1 VRRRKESFMPKLAR
15 IAALCSTLLLTL
27 PSGFA
32 TPPAAKPAPGSL
44 VIIFKDGHRQ
54 IYNLA
59 DIERIEFTGGDLA
72 GTSTMEGPSRGHFIG
87 KWEVGDGSGNTFYI
101 SLEENGD
108 AMRSMGHVHGRW
120 TYINGQ
126 AEIRWDDGAKD
137 AIRRVDSRFQK
148 FAYSSGKQF
157 TDEPDNVTGA
167 RNTMPKPI

>member
-1 VRRRKESFMPKLAR
+1 
-15 IAALCSTLLLTL
+15 
-27 PSGFA
+27 
-32 TPPAAKPAPGSL
+32 
-44 VIIFKDGHRQ
+44 
-54 IYNLA
+54 
-59 DIERIEFTGGDLA
+59 
-72 GTSTMEGPSRGHFIG
+72 MEGPSRGHFIG

-120 TYINGQ
+120 TYVNGQ